1 MFFERLI
8 RFSLK
13 GKLDLINH
21 LGGISTVEGS
31 HTVIEL
37 GEAGGHAPDSKLGLG
52 LGKPDP
58 RVNLLEIW

>member
-31 HTVIEL
+31 HTVIE
-37 GEAGGHAPDSKLGLG
+37 
-52 LGKPDP
+52 
-58 RVNLLEIW
+58 NLVRLVVTPLTANWAWSGQTRP